1 MMVSI
6 LIVAAGVALI
16 VVVLHDGFE
25 VMLLPRRVS
34 REFRLARFYYVNAW
48 RTWRRMADRLE
59 AGKRREVLLSWFGP
73 SSVVLLFALWAA
85 CLIGAFG
92 AIHHALGSPLN
103 TPNARPPGPL
113 DYLYFSGV
121 TFFTLGFGDLS
132 PKEPLGRFLAVF
144 EAGVGFAFLA
154 VVISYLPVFYQAFSK
169 REATISLLD
178 ARAGSPPTAGSLLL
192 RLAPGRNFAALDRF
206 LQEWERFAAE
216 VLEGQLSFPLLS
228 YYRSQ
233 HDNQSWLA
241 AMTMILDACAL
252 TIAALKEVDPY
263 QAQLTFAMSRHAVV
277 DLAQGFGARPVDP
290 EVDRLPSDR
299 LLELLDELELAGFV
313 IRDRA
318 VVEAKL
324 AELRRLYEPFVNA
337 LSRHLVLKLPPIR
350 GRRPGRRQLADQRL
364 DAEEPGIGKLAL
376 AEPATTTTIRRPA
389 VEIRGDSWHARPLAG
404 PEHPARLQP

>member
-1 MMVSI
+1 MSI
-6 LIVAAGVALI
+6 LIVLASVALI
-16 VVVLHDGFE
+16 GFVLHDGFE

-34 REFRLARFYYVNAW
+34 REFRITRFYYVAAW
-48 RTWRRMADRLE
+48 RVWRWLADRLG
-59 AGKRREVLLSWFGP
+59 AGKRREVWLSWFGP
-73 SSVVLLFALWAA
+73 SSVVLLFGLWAVI
-85 CLIGAFG
+85 LIGAFG
-92 AIHHALGSPLN
+92 AIHQAVGTPMN
-103 TPNARPPGPL
+103 TPGDRPPGWG

-132 PKEPLGRFLAVF
+132 PREPLGRTLAVV

-154 VVISYLPVFYQAFSK
+154 VVISYLPVFYQAFAK

-178 ARAGSPPTAGSLLL
+178 ARAGSPPTAASLLL
-192 RLAPGRNFAALDRF
+192 RIAPGRNFESLDRF

-216 VLEGQLSFPLLS
+216 VLETQLSFPLLS

-252 TIAALKEVDPY
+252 TIAVLKEVDPY

-277 DLAQGFGARPVDP
+277 DLAQVFQAKPIEP

-299 LLELLDELELAGFV
+299 LMGLLDELEFAGLDL
-313 IRDRA
+313 RDRSGI
-318 VVEAKL
+318 EAKL
-324 AELRRLYEPFVNA
+324 VELRRMYEPFVNA

-350 GRRPGRRQLADQRL
+350 VDGQAVDNWQTSAWMRRTR
-364 DAEEPGIGKLAL
+364 GIGNLAL
-376 AEPATTTTIRRPA
+376 AEP
-389 VEIRGDSWHARPLAG
+389 GDDHDD
-404 PEHPARLQP
+404 